1 MQAYGLFQQ
10 EKLKHC
16 TFLTNVRANLSSEV
30 QVKAMKLSLFEV
42 KHKFTFLPLH
52 LISVRKSA
60 SIHTS
65 PLRSQLYQLRSPVI
79 SATAGLLT
87 PLSAEHRS
95 TTKTSSKSRTESN
108 MERGACQCHVFLRIN
123 YYSASHC

>member
-1 MQAYGLFQQ
+1 MQAYGPFQQ

-52 LISVRKSA
+52 LISVRKST

-65 PLRSQLYQLRSPVI
+65 PLRSPVT
-79 SATAGLLT
+79 SVTAGLLI
-87 PLSAEHRS
+87 PLTAEHRS
-95 TTKTSSKSRTESN
+95 TTKTSSKSRTENN
-108 MERGACQCHVFLRIN
+108 MERGACQCHGFLRIN